1 MAPDICELSS
11 CLLLHP
17 GLVPSTHA
25 PIHPLPAALDHGL
38 GLLLVL
44 SGIHCLQDRSTAP
57 ALAHRSPE
65 ARPLSSP
72 STAPEHRTLCS
83 RHN

>member
-1 MAPDICELSS
+1 MVSDICELSS

-57 ALAHRSPE
+57 RSGPQVPRGQ
-65 ARPLSSP
+65 AFVF
-72 STAPEHRTLCS
+72 PEHCS
-83 RHN
+83 RTQDSTLQA